1 MKKLLCV
8 LLAVC
13 LVFSVTGCGGDEI
26 VGYYKLT
33 SYKIDS
39 KEKITKDL
47 EKELAEKN
55 VFIGSMVINEDGTA
69 FYYLGDTKTE
79 LRWNEN
85 ALWDIDGDTFKYT
98 LEDNQLK
105 ITLRY
110 GLKTETHRLIFDR
123 ITDDE
128 IAKVTD
134 DFPEDINWWGKPVD
148 KFTGKYKLISVSGR
162 EDIQKSLDAFTP
174 QKRFSTLV
182 IEGNRMGKLDIIN
195 VGVSLVNYDSEKNTM
210 KIGDDE
216 ATYTFENGTI
226 TITVKTTGEDGT
238 ESEYVMTFNRLT
250 EEDLED
256 EEEKEK

>member
-26 VGYYKLT
+26 VGNYKLI

-55 VFIGSMVINEDGTA
+55 VFIGSMVINEDGSA

-85 ALWDIDGDTFKYT
+85 ELWDVHGDIFKYT

-110 GLKTETHRLIFDR
+110 GLETETHRLIFDR
-123 ITDDE
+123 ITDE
-128 IAKVTD
+128 EAAKITAV
-134 DFPEDINWWGKPVD
+134 FPEDTDWWGKPVD
-148 KFTGKYKLISVSGR
+148 EFTGTYKLISVSGR
-162 EDIQKSLDAFTP
+162 EDIQNSLDMFTP
-174 QKRFSTLV
+174 QKRFSTLT

-195 VGVSLVNYDSEKNTM
+195 VGVSLVNYDSAKHTM
-210 KIGDDE
+210 KIGNEE
-216 ATYTFENGTI
+216 ASYTFENEII

-238 ESEYVMTFNRLT
+238 ESEYVLTFNRLT
-250 EEDLED
+250 EEDLKD
-256 EEEKEK
+256 EAEKK